1 METAIRDHLSDTRH
15 HDSQYSSYKNSAK
28 EYIYSEFKRFGLYTV
43 YDTFSEASVSSTVRR
58 N

>member
-15 HDSQYSSYKNSAK
+15 HDSQYSSYKNSTK
-28 EYIYSEFKRFGLYTV
+28 EYIYSEFERFGLKTV
-43 YDTFSEASVSSTVRR
+43 YDTFSEPSVSSTVRR